1 MRGTQMM
8 ILSASLATIV
18 GCGSAGAGGAGAGG
32 EPSESQMKE
41 AMLFA
46 MNHPPGIQNSEPITI
61 KFFKKEACD
70 NPTPMGYNC
79 RFDVQ
84 VASANLGASMY
95 NNVPQGL
102 FYVDKETGKWAMRP
116 PF

>member
-1 MRGTQMM
+1 
-8 ILSASLATIV
+8 
-18 GCGSAGAGGAGAGG
+18 
-32 EPSESQMKE
+32 MKE
-41 AMLFA
+41 AMLYE
-46 MNHPPGIQNSEPITI
+46 MNHTAGIKNSEPITI

-84 VASANLGASMY
+84 VASANIGASMY
-95 NNVPQGL
+95 NNIPMAL
-102 FYVDKETGKWAMRP
+102 FYVDKETGKSAMRP

>member
-8 ILSASLATIV
+8 ILSASLATLV

-70 NPTPMGYNC
+70 NPTSMGYNC

-84 VASANLGASMY
+84 VASANIGASMY